1 MYMRKI
7 ISIICICATMLFL
20 FGNMIVFASSGGDF
34 QLDISKETVSRG
46 DEFSVTVNLKNNPG
60 VWSIAFEIPIDE
72 NMFEFIEADTS
83 TSIFSQFGVCKYDET
98 TQSYKFNAYH
108 TDLFSDVTKNGTLVI
123 LTLKVKDDARLGS
136 VEFSALADEENIVNC
151 NEEKVTIQTNN
162 VLLTVQED
170 IPSSTIDSA
179 DMVLGTDIRVNYYAI
194 LDPSHVG
201 AQMRFTMNGAETL
214 VDGVATEDEGVYVYS
229 FENLAPQ
236 CMGDNI
242 KAELILGDAILDV
255 EEEYSVK
262 TYCEN
267 TLSQSAAE
275 LGMSAEKYAAMRTLI
290 ADMLEYGAKA
300 QVYLNYKTDSLVN
313 EGVTEQSEFVAL
325 NPEDCDEIL
334 EQSGNFTLTGVEF
347 VSAGVYFD
355 YYNALYVKFK
365 APNVTD
371 SNFRVRLKDGEENI
385 LATYKLSECEL
396 ISEESS
402 TYVLVLPAL
411 SATQFEDFYI
421 IELCKYTSRAT
432 TMQWSLNY
440 GVSSYVCAKQNKTDA
455 EGNLTPMAE
464 LARATYNYGL
474 SASAYNAIA
483 N

>member
-1 MYMRKI
+1 VNYTEEGTI
-7 ISIICICATMLFL
+7 GHLSFT
-20 FGNMIVFASSGGDF
+20 ASEAVSEGEYTIEITVVECYNLNTDDV
-34 QLDISKETVSRG
+34 QSVASNATVS
-46 DEFSVTVNLKNNPG
+46 
-60 VWSIAFEIPIDE
+60 I
-72 NMFEFIEADTS
+72 
-83 TSIFSQFGVCKYDET
+83 Q
-98 TQSYKFNAYH
+98 
-108 TDLFSDVTKNGTLVI
+108 
-123 LTLKVKDDARLGS
+123 
-136 VEFSALADEENIVNC
+136 
-151 NEEKVTIQTNN
+151 TIQA
-162 VLLTVQED
+162 
-170 IPSSTIDSA
+170 SSTIDSA

>member
-1 MYMRKI
+1 MKKLFACILMICLCVGAMLPAHAATAMSVGAEAVTVAPGEKFSVNIAVEENPGFAYLKI
-7 ISIICICATMLFL
+7 QLSYDEDIFTFHPEESVSTSDALILAAGETLISWDAGVNYTEEGTIGHLSFT
-20 FGNMIVFASSGGDF
+20 ASEAVSEGEYTIEITVVECYNLNTDDV
-34 QLDISKETVSRG
+34 QSVASNATVS
-46 DEFSVTVNLKNNPG
+46 
-60 VWSIAFEIPIDE
+60 I
-72 NMFEFIEADTS
+72 
-83 TSIFSQFGVCKYDET
+83 Q
-98 TQSYKFNAYH
+98 
-108 TDLFSDVTKNGTLVI
+108 
-123 LTLKVKDDARLGS
+123 
-136 VEFSALADEENIVNC
+136 
-151 NEEKVTIQTNN
+151 TIQA
-162 VLLTVQED
+162 
-170 IPSSTIDSA
+170 SSTIDSA